1 MLLRDN
7 CTHRHISDD
16 ELMAAINEAS
26 GIDELCERLR
36 LDLCD
41 KCKAK
46 LEKRWE
52 RMSNKA
58 SALFV
63 FMNPAA

>member
-36 LDLCD
+36 LDLCS

-52 RMSNKA
+52 KMLNKTN
-58 SALFV
+58 ALFV
-63 FMNPAA
+63 FMDPAA